1 MLLCRFGPEGLL
13 AAGESLAS
21 LRVLFSDPF
30 ETPLS
35 QWQFGR
41 KVDLGQGEALRS
53 PVVPGKIVC
62 VGRNYRDHAA
72 ELGNPLPSLTSSRA
86 CSTRRS
92 ISGRGRFRSSRP
104 KATFCATFM
113 CGHSA

>member
-21 LRVLFSDPF
+21 LRVLFSDPY

-53 PVVPGKIVC
+53 PAV
-62 VGRNYRDHAA
+62 AA
-72 ELGNPLPSLTSSRA
+72 
-86 CSTRRS
+86 
-92 ISGRGRFRSSRP
+92 
-104 KATFCATFM
+104 
-113 CGHSA
+113 